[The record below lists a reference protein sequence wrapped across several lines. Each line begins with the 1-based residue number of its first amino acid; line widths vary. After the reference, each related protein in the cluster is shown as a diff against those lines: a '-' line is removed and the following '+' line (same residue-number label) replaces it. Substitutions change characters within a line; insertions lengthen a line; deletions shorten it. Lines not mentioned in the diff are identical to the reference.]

1 MKDIQIDFQNYYGT
15 GIALA
20 HPVCPLTTVRNTT
33 DGNLVRNGMGKHFAS
48 FDDLLRL

>member
-1 MKDIQIDFQNYYGT
+1 MKDIQIGFENYYGT
-15 GIALA
+15 RIALV

-33 DGNLVRNGMGKHFAS
+33 DDNFARNGMGKHFAS